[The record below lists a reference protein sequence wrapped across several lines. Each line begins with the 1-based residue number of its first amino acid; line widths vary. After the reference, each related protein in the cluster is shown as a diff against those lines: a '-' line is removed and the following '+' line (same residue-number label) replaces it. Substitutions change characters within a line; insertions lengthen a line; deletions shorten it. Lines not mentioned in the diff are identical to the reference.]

1 MKFFQLGKVM
11 NSDFYCQTVFLS
23 KIRVN
28 CYNAKVNRP
37 YLFYSFASSYDDLAR
52 FVFCLFFLP
61 PLRGFY
67 LAHDN

>member
-28 CYNAKVNRP
+28 CYNAKVNLP

-52 FVFCLFFLP
+52 LCFVCS
-61 PLRGFY
+61 FY
-67 LAHDN
+67 RLYEDFI